1 MLTRPQVPQPV
12 GLSGPWSPRP
22 SCSPFPFGLEPV
34 LMSHLWED
42 SRSAVQSGADRTFIL
57 KACLP
62 TLFACMTN
70 AISASRLSV
79 IF

>member
-1 MLTRPQVPQPV
+1 MLARSPVPQPV

-22 SCSPFPFGLEPV
+22 FGSPFLFGLEPV

-42 SRSAVQSGADRTFIL
+42 SRSVVHSGADRRFIL

-62 TLFACMTN
+62 SLFACMTN